1 MGLLHAISTFWQKPA
16 VTELSRHLAQRAYA
30 VVRENVEGRTLDFSR
45 AEAQGY
51 IRAKAGPVIRVEAR
65 TLAAKHRNLSP
76 ALVALMIAH
85 ATDWVAQSVLADIG
99 RERARKHLRRA
110 A

>member
-16 VTELSRHLAQRAYA
+16 ATELSRHVAQRAYA
-30 VVRENVEGRTLDFSR
+30 VVRENVEGRVVEFSR

-65 TLAAKHRNLSP
+65 TMAAKHRNLSP
-76 ALVALMIAH
+76 ALIAMVISQ
-85 ATDWVAQSVLADIG
+85 ATEWVAQSVLADVG
-99 RERARKHLRRA
+99 RERARKQLRRA